1 MVLNHIYPHPL
12 ARWTGSRDDLS
23 LLQTLLDVNLQ
34 SYVHLASAALPWLQQ
49 SAGSIIVMSSL
60 AGTLVVVVVVVV
72 EVVVAVV
79 VVVVVIVH
87 P

>member
-1 MVLNHIYPHPL
+1 MLNHIYPHPL